1 MRHRNVILLIAL
13 GGVPLAA
20 CASGSGGAAN
30 APQGSRTST
39 VWFRADVIPMRRVLS
54 APVGTIWAALPQSFA
69 ELGFPS
75 SASAREGE
83 RIYLTPSLR
92 IHGQL
97 YKGERNSVYL
107 DCGNAAGG
115 GQAADSYEVTF
126 AMLAR
131 LTPQDSSNTL
141 VEVLVDGSARDRTL
155 NLSNALSCTG
165 TGRLEKEF
173 LQRLEAHI
181 GQKAPEGPR

>member
-1 MRHRNVILLIAL
+1 MSDLDLDLARLLLIAL
-13 GGVPLAA
+13 GAVPLAA
-20 CASGSGGAAN
+20 CASGSGGTAN
-30 APQGSRTST
+30 APRGSQMNT
-39 VWFRADVIPMRRVLS
+39 VWFRGDVIPVRRFLS

-75 SASAREGE
+75 RASAREGE

-97 YKGERNSVYL
+97 YKGELNSVYL

-115 GQAADSYEVTF
+115 GHAADSYEVTF

-131 LTPQDSSNTL
+131 LTPQDSGSTL
-141 VEVLVDGSARDRTL
+141 VEVLVDGTARDRTL

-181 GQKAPEGPR
+181 GLHSL